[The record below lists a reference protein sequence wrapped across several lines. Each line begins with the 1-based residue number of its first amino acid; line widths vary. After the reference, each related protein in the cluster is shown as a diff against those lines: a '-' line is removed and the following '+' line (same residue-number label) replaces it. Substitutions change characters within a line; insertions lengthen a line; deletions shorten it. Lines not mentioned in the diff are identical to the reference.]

1 MTFTQPQ
8 VFSTSG
14 VSADQQQRQQD
25 APRGCPPAGQGTTGP
40 VPAEGIHSDK
50 ELFAACL
57 ICHTGDYIGGKKAFF
72 FFFPPKWVFLP
83 PCVSLEINF
92 RHLAAFSHDSPRFP
106 WPGASP
112 GTAPPP
118 KMSASD

>member
-1 MTFTQPQ
+1 MTFTQQQ

-14 VSADQQQRQQD
+14 VAAYQRQRQQD
-25 APRGCPPAGQGTTGP
+25 APRGCPPASQGATGP

-72 FFFPPKWVFLP
+72 FFPLQSGFFSLPAFL
-83 PCVSLEINF
+83 LKLIF
-92 RHLAAFSHDSPRFP
+92 
-106 WPGASP
+106 GI
-112 GTAPPP
+112 
-118 KMSASD
+118 